1 MHSNFLSTKSVKN
14 IVITLLPLVAL
25 LFGACSGTHHVAKTP
40 LEVPVFEKEQVW
52 QLTTMRGRP
61 ADRQSK
67 EITLQF
73 NSEAG
78 SVRGI
83 MACNT
88 YFGHFVCNPGDPET
102 GRHPISIT
110 LEGSGSLGCPEADMN
125 AEGRFFAAFQKA
137 NNILIS
143 DNSLT
148 LYRDNKELLLFEL
161 RQKN

>member
-1 MHSNFLSTKSVKN
+1 MKN

-83 MACNT
+83 MSCNT
-88 YFGHFVCNPGDPET
+88 YFGHFVCNPGDPAT
-102 GRHPISIT
+102 GRYPISIT

-125 AEGRFFAAFQKA
+125 ADTRFYALLPKA
-137 NNILIS
+137 THAVFTATSI
-143 DNSLT
+143 T
-148 LYRDNKELLLFEL
+148 LYQNSKEILHFEL
-161 RQKN
+161 R